1 MKQKITNYQKNPEK
15 SDEMNQAEK
24 FLKTSFPKIKNL
36 NELAKILDE
45 IVEKQ
50 NFVQYSAETL
60 EDYP

>member
-1 MKQKITNYQKNPEK
+1 
-15 SDEMNQAEK
+15 MNQAEK

-50 NFVQYSAETL
+50 SFVQYSAETL